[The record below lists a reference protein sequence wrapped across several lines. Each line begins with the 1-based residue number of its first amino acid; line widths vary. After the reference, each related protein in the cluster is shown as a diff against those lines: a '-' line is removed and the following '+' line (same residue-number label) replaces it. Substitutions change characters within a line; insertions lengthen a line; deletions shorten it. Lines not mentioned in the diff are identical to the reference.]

1 MPVDEKRMTFTE
13 HLAELRTRIIRS
25 GICLFICMII
35 CYALSNY
42 ILQILARPLMP
53 LAEKGIIQTSSEPN
67 SPVENNSQT
76 PNPNTEAQTEP
87 SKKTV
92 KPVWTVL
99 NPLEIVFV
107 QLKTAAYIGFVLAFP
122 FIAWQVC
129 AFIFPGLRES
139 ERRVVKVLIF
149 GCSGLAI
156 VGVAVAYFGVL
167 PLVLPYMMLWVPE
180 GWQIQLRA
188 NETISMI
195 LLFLAGFAVAFQFPM
210 AVMIL
215 VFMGFLSPAV
225 LKKQRKFA
233 FVIIAVIAAVLTPPD
248 PGSMMIMMLPLVA
261 MYEISIW
268 LSYLVIRRKK
278 QAAAASQA

>member
-1 MPVDEKRMTFTE
+1 MLVDEKRMTFTE

-25 GICLFICMII
+25 GICLLVCMII
-35 CYALSNY
+35 CYILSNY
-42 ILQILARPLMP
+42 ILQVLAYPLMP
-53 LAEKGIIQTSSEPN
+53 LAEKGIIQTAPDSKSLPDGEQTAIPDAGQTAEPVKR
-67 SPVENNSQT
+67 S
-76 PNPNTEAQTEP
+76 
-87 SKKTV
+87 V

-99 NPLEIVFV
+99 NPLEIIFV
-107 QLKTAAYIGFVLAFP
+107 QLKIAAYMGFLLAFP
-122 FIAWQVC
+122 FLAWQVC
-129 AFIFPGLRES
+129 AFIFPGLREN
-139 ERRVVKVLIF
+139 ERRVVKVLVF
-149 GCSGLAI
+149 GCSGLAL

-167 PLVLPYMMLWVPE
+167 PLVLPYMMLMVPE

-195 LLFLAGFAVAFQFPM
+195 LLFMAGFAVAFQFPM

-215 VFMGFLSPAV
+215 VYMGFLTPSV
-225 LKKQRKFA
+225 LKKNRKFV

-248 PGSMMIMMLPLVA
+248 PVSMMIMMLPLFV
-261 MYEISIW
+261 MYEVSIW